1 MNITKFAVSTAL
13 LLFMQ
18 LSAATGFTVFL
29 DELNLIHSQ
38 WYHVLIGFMVF
49 NASLFTFL
57 RLNNAEVSISAH
69 LDPDAKSQARINRQ
83 LKRYAS

>member
-1 MNITKFAVSTAL
+1 MDITKFAVSTAL

-18 LSAATGFTVFL
+18 LSAATGFTVLL

-57 RLNNAEVSISAH
+57 HLNNAEVSISAH
-69 LDPDAKSQARINRQ
+69 LKHNAKQQARIQ
-83 LKRYAS
+83 RYMA